1 MKKGRNK
8 AQCTENVYKN
18 TSFGANS
25 ALFFNEMEINFD
37 ILHNL
42 TQKNLACFYLY
53 QDFWKYKKNFFRIL
67 ISFLLWENCI
77 VRAIR

>member
-25 ALFFNEMEINFD
+25 ALFFNEMEINFN

-42 TQKNLACFYLY
+42 TLGEPVCSYL
-53 QDFWKYKKNFFRIL
+53 
-67 ISFLLWENCI
+67 
-77 VRAIR
+77 